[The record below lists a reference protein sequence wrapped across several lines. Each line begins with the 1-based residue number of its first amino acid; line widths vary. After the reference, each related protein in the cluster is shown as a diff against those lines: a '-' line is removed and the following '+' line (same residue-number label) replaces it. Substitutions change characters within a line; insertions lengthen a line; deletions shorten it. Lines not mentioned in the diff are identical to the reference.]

1 MKLLRWIAGTIIA
14 LGISA
19 FAVFNLAPVTIT
31 WSPLHAPATLPA
43 SVFGLGMMGLGFIL
57 GALAA
62 WIAGGQTRR
71 ERRRQRKTIKTL
83 ETALEA
89 AHKAAR
95 REDLPLPPPSSTRL
109 PPG

>member
-1 MKLLRWIAGTIIA
+1 MKLLRWIVGTIVA
-14 LGISA
+14 LGVSA
-19 FAVFNLAPVTIT
+19 FAVFNLDPVTIT

-43 SVFGLGMMGLGFIL
+43 SVFGLGMMGTGFLL

-62 WIAGGQTRR
+62 WIAGGQGRR
-71 ERRRQRKTIKTL
+71 ERRQQRKTIKTL

-95 REDLPLPPPSSTRL
+95 REELPPPSPPPTLL